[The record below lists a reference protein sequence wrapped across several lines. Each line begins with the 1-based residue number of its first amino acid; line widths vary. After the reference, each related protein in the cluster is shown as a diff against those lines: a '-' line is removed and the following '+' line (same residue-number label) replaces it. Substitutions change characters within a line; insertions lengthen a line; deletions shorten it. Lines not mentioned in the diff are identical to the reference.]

1 MSIETVLAK
10 IVVKPKDSVINLER
24 VNINTIFYNI
34 SNGKTENGQCSYP
47 KKICSWFEE
56 LDSEHYIL
64 LDDTMYIE
72 FLNDVSNVKD
82 GYLETCELFAED
94 YSYCGISKDYPTV
107 WNSIKDEFEEFLKNR
122 KYTEASINYLI
133 NIRITSTYCSYVGDG
148 DVYLN
153 IDSLFKVESGKF
165 NKIIINTKEEE
176 LWNL

>member
-10 IVVKPKDSVINLER
+10 VVVKPKDSVINSEK

-34 SNGKTENGQCSYP
+34 STGQTENGINYWP
-47 KKICSWFEE
+47 KKVCSWFEE

-64 LDDTMYIE
+64 LEDTMYIE

-82 GYLETCELFAED
+82 GYLETTELFQED
-94 YSYCGISKDYPTV
+94 YSYCGISNDYQSV
-107 WNSIKDEFEEFLKNR
+107 WNSVKGEFEKFLKDR
-122 KYTEASINYLI
+122 KHTESSINYLM
-133 NIRITSTYCSYVGDG
+133 NIRITSTYCSYAGDG

-165 NKIIINTKEEE
+165 NKIVINTKKEE
-176 LWNL
+176 LWGL

>member
-1 MSIETVLAK
+1 MSIETVSARV
-10 IVVKPKDSVINLER
+10 VVKPKDSVIDLER

-34 SNGKTENGQCSYP
+34 STGQTEDGINHWP
-47 KKICSWFEE
+47 KKVCNWFEE

-64 LDDTMYIE
+64 LEDTMYIE

-82 GYLETCELFAED
+82 GYLEATELFQED
-94 YSYCGISKDYPTV
+94 YSYCGISNDYPLV
-107 WNSIKDEFEEFLKNR
+107 WDSVKGEFEKFLKDR
-122 KYTEASINYLI
+122 KYTESSINYLM

-165 NKIIINTKEEE
+165 NKIIINTKKEE
-176 LWNL
+176 LWDL